1 VAAVITTSQIADEF
15 GRRDDLFSSVGGS
28 PAACAVGVAV
38 LEVLAEERLQENARE
53 VGYYLTERLRSLTQ
67 RHPVITGVHGM
78 GLYRGIELVRQE
90 DGPAPARMEA
100 GAICD
105 RMRQLGVIISTT
117 GDARNVLKVKPP
129 LCVTH
134 DDIDT
139 FASALD
145 VTLTQGW

>member
-1 VAAVITTSQIADEF
+1 MGD
-15 GRRDDLFSSVGGS
+15 
-28 PAACAVGVAV
+28 
-38 LEVLAEERLQENARE
+38 
-53 VGYYLTERLRSLTQ
+53 YLTERLRSLTQ